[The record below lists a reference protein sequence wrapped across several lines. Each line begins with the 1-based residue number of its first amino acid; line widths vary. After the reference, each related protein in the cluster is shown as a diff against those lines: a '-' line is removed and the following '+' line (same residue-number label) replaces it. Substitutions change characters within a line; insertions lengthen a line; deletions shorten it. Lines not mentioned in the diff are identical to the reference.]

1 MGLTKGV
8 YNMESPYQLE
18 GGASLDDVTITY
30 HSSVESTDIAAALRA
45 GRRVVWICHALTA
58 NSDPSE
64 WWADLVGD
72 GRFFDS
78 EKDIIICANTIGSC
92 YGSTSASNW
101 SGKPLDFP
109 SFSVRDIVGAHIML
123 RKHLGIERID
133 VLAGASVGG
142 YQSLEWG
149 VMEPDVISHL
159 VLIACNER
167 ISPWATAFNE
177 SQRLAIEADST
188 FQAQESL
195 NGGKLG
201 LKAARTVALLSYR
214 SSDGYNATQC
224 EEDDD
229 CFRALRATTY
239 QDYQGQKLAD
249 RFDAYSYYTM
259 TLMLDTHNVGR
270 GRGGIHSALKRIKAK
285 TMVIAID
292 SDVLFP
298 ICELRA
304 LAAAIPGAEFRD
316 IASAFGHDGF
326 LIEWRSLQAILTDFL
341 KA

>member
-1 MGLTKGV
+1 MGLKQYI
-8 YNMESPYQLE
+8 YNITEPYALE
-18 GGASLDDVTITY
+18 AGGELHDVKIAY
-30 HSSVESTDIAAALRA
+30 NSSVAPEDIATALAA
-45 GRRVVWICHALTA
+45 GHRVVWICHALTA

-64 WWADLVGD
+64 WWAKLVGD

-109 SFSVRDIVGAHIML
+109 SFSVRDIVGGHIAL
-123 RKHLGIERID
+123 RKYLGIERID
-133 VLAGASVGG
+133 ILAGASVGG

-149 VMEPDVISHL
+149 VMEPEVISHL

-188 FQAQESL
+188 FAAQSSL
-195 NGGKLG
+195 DGGKLG
-201 LKAARTVALLSYR
+201 LKAARTIALLSYR

-224 EEDDD
+224 EDDQD
-229 CFRALRATTY
+229 CYRALRATTY
-239 QDYQGQKLAD
+239 QDYQGQKLID
-249 RFDAYSYYTM
+249 RFDAYAYYTM
-259 TLMLDTHNVGR
+259 TKMLDTHNVGR
-270 GRGGIHSALKRIKAK
+270 GRGGVESALKRIKAK
-285 TMVIAID
+285 TQVVAID

-298 ICELRA
+298 ICELRN
-304 LAAAIPGAEFRD
+304 LASLIPDARFAH
-316 IASAFGHDGF
+316 ITSAFGHDGF
-326 LIEWRSLQAILTDFL
+326 LIEWEALQTILTDFL
-341 KA
+341 DA